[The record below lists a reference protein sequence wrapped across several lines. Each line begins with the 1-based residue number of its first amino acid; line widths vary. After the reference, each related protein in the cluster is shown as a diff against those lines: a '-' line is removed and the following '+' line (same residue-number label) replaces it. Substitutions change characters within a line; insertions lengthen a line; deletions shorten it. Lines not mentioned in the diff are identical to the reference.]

1 MNTTP
6 TPIAQAVRLL
16 RAAAKDI
23 KDCHTRGND
32 DWTGEPEALAAHD
45 EHLAAAQAL
54 ELIEQPGDDL
64 SKRLIAA
71 CRHDMLTWEDR
82 KAVGEAIALLQSAT
96 PAQLNA
102 LRDLLN
108 RRPAINAGLAQEYAL
123 WNAQCYRV
131 MGAQAKAAANDA
143 RPQEDAPA
151 ALMPAEGEVLVVV
164 SGFTGSGKSAVA
176 GEIEIMCRALG
187 LQVEWPD
194 GAEEKGLTGADW
206 QTALEMYKPRVRIVE
221 KNVRAP
227 AAEPETAP

>member
-1 MNTTP
+1 
-6 TPIAQAVRLL
+6 
-16 RAAAKDI
+16 
-23 KDCHTRGND
+23 
-32 DWTGEPEALAAHD
+32 
-45 EHLAAAQAL
+45 
-54 ELIEQPGDDL
+54 
-64 SKRLIAA
+64 
-71 CRHDMLTWEDR
+71 MLTWEDR

-108 RRPAINAGLAQEYAL
+108 RRPAINAGLGQEYVL
-123 WNAQCYRV
+123 WNAECYRV
-131 MGAQAKAAANDA
+131 MGAQAKAAANDTL
-143 RPQEDAPA
+143 PQEDAPE

-227 AAEPETAP
+227 AAEPEAAR